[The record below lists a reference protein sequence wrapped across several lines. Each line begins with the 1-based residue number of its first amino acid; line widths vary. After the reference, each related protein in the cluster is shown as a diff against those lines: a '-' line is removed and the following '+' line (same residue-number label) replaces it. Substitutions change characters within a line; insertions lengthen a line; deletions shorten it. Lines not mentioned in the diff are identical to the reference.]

1 MTSIIANMTVFKI
14 YKNQQNFLNADPHLP
29 HFYISCTWSFRD
41 HHFGLKSNEQFL
53 FVIIDSCA
61 VKTMFNEMFFLYIYC
76 FLYRSLHVFRSTFL
90 LLSFTIVINL
100 SLKDSGH
107 NQFIW
112 ITCLLDQFTSKSLQY
127 IVFQQF
133 KVFQQFY
140 QENCT

>member
-1 MTSIIANMTVFKI
+1 MK
-14 YKNQQNFLNADPHLP
+14 
-29 HFYISCTWSFRD
+29 C
-41 HHFGLKSNEQFL
+41 
-53 FVIIDSCA
+53 
-61 VKTMFNEMFFLYIYC
+61 FFLYIYC
-76 FLYRSLHVFRSTFL
+76 FLYRSLHVFQSTFL

-140 QENCT
+140 QENCTQPKNSFALTCTFSFIIMDLIIFSDAFTYYKTYCKQCHNPQKFNQARLCTKKIK